1 MMKMRIKSTLVFLLI
16 AASLLANN
24 NQLFDSANTYYSAG
38 DFEKAIGL
46 YEEILSK
53 GFSSPELYY
62 NLGNAYYR
70 SNRLSGA
77 ILNFERAL
85 RMSPGDRDIQFN
97 LEIARAH
104 LVDRIEEIPPFF
116 LNKWIQSISSL
127 LATDG
132 WAWLSVLSFC
142 FLLALSALFIFSR
155 SLSVRKMVFV
165 IGVVLLFLSSAGFYL
180 SWEQKRRIQSPNE
193 AIITASMVVI
203 KSSPDEKATDL
214 FILHEG
220 TKVVIRERLGQWIEI
235 SLLDGK
241 KGWGREQAF
250 EII

>member
-1 MMKMRIKSTLVFLLI
+1 MRIKSTLLFLLI

-70 SNRLSGA
+70 SNSLSGA

-85 RMSPGDRDIQFN
+85 RMSPGDGDIQFN
-97 LEIARAH
+97 LEIARTY

-116 LNKWIQSISSL
+116 LKKWIQSISSL
-127 LATDG
+127 LTSDG

-142 FLLALSALFIFSR
+142 FILAFSALFIFSR
-155 SLSVRKMVFV
+155 SLFVRKIVFA
-165 IGVVLLFLSSAGFYL
+165 IAVVLLFLSSAGFYL

-203 KSSPDEKATDL
+203 KSSPDENATDL

-220 TKVVIRERLGQWIEI
+220 TKVFIRERLGQWIEI

-241 KGWGREQAF
+241 KGWVREQAF